1 MKLNCVN
8 IATTKVL
15 EMSIF
20 YSLVLNK
27 PYHERNLYRYEILI
41 YNCCIVI
48 TYTENKTLINPD
60 CCGLEFIVDD
70 VDAEY
75 SRLINAGVNINDKP
89 KILPWNYKYFSVR
102 DPDGNNIDF
111 VQFLGDK

>member
-41 YNCCIVI
+41 DNCCIVI

-70 VDAEY
+70 VDVFVLKCSASY
-75 SRLINAGVNINDKP
+75 VLLFGVPYIYP
-89 KILPWNYKYFSVR
+89 T
-102 DPDGNNIDF
+102 
-111 VQFLGDK
+111 